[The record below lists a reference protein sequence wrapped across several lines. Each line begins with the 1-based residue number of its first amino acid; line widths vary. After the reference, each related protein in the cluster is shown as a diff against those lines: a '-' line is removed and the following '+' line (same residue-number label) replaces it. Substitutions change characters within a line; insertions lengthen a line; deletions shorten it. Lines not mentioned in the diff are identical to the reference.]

1 MLFNKGFDLS
11 LLLLLLEDKKN
22 KDYIINFIK
31 IIPDEFYIYLCNE
44 INKLELDYKNGCIV
58 DTKNYFLNDGFMY
71 RISSKINDSRM
82 ELKLHRVEFD
92 GNIEESY
99 GLSLLYLD
107 DDKLLDNFNECLE
120 FGKFSYGLVEYNKE
134 NYSCK
139 KKIVENKYFLKKHK
153 NDKLYVYSKNDI
165 FKIGVEIDLSKI
177 LDDMKNEDFNKDI
190 LVRKRV

>member
-22 KDYIINFIK
+22 RDYIINFIK

-44 INKLELDYKNGCIV
+44 INKLELDYKNGCIFE
-58 DTKNYFLNDGFMY
+58 TKNYFLNDGFMY
-71 RISSKINDSRM
+71 RISSGICSSKL
-82 ELKLHRVEFD
+82 ELKLYRRNFN

-99 GLSLLYLD
+99 ILSLLYLD
-107 DDKLLDNFNECLE
+107 DGKLLDNFNESLE
-120 FGKFSYGLVEYNKE
+120 FGKFSYEVVEYNKD
-134 NYSCK
+134 NYNSK
-139 KKIVENKYFLKKHK
+139 KKFVENKYFVKKHK
-153 NDKLYVYSKNDI
+153 NDKLYVYSKNDV

-177 LDDMKNEDFNKDI
+177 LDDMKNENFNKDI